1 MIIVIFVMNDR
12 QSKKRFI
19 SLYRKII
26 TKIGFFLNPNDKND
40 RNDKNPESLENRA
53 FYRTDDLS
61 SKKNRFMTV

>member
-12 QSKKRFI
+12 QSKKDLFLYI
-19 SLYRKII
+19 EKSLQKSDFSL
-26 TKIGFFLNPNDKND
+26 TPHDKND

-61 SKKNRFMTV
+61 SKKKRFMTV